1 MWHRSR
7 LLITARNPEN
17 RDELDDEYVPS
28 DGGFVRVTRQP
39 NLYVTPRRRRRIS
52 PPRDSSSSSADYSP
66 PPLSS
71 SRLQVDF
78 RDLSPGSGEESRGR
92 YTTNRARRSRGEER
106 RRSHQGS
113 RRESRQDSPIMY
125 RDNSFQVIKTLKGW
139 GLRYS
144 GEEKESPE
152 QFLSRL
158 KACKRAT
165 GIPDEQLLP
174 CLASILVR
182 DAGDWYEVYQDEIL
196 FWDFR
201 TFEKAFRR

>member
-1 MWHRSR
+1 MWHSSR
-7 LLITARNPEN
+7 LSTTARNPEN

-39 NLYVTPRRRRRIS
+39 NLHVTPRRRRRIL

-66 PPLSS
+66 PPLFS

-78 RDLSPGSGEESRGR
+78 RDLSPGSEEESRGK
-92 YTTNRARRSRGEER
+92 YTTNRARQSRGEER

-125 RDNSFQVIKTLKGW
+125 RDNSLQVIKTLKGW
-139 GLRYS
+139 GSRYS

-152 QFLSRL
+152 
-158 KACKRAT
+158 
-165 GIPDEQLLP
+165 
-174 CLASILVR
+174 
-182 DAGDWYEVYQDEIL
+182 
-196 FWDFR
+196 
-201 TFEKAFRR
+201 